1 MVDLSPQRTVAQRFA
16 QFVYESGL
24 TIKPQQIAG
33 LSLTACAAVGG
44 PLWYLS
50 GSWPVAVVAAAIA
63 AVLPTGYVFLV
74 RKRRM
79 EKLLSQ
85 LPDAFELMGR
95 TMKAGQTI
103 SQALQAVGDEM
114 SAPVA
119 DEFGYCFEQQNL
131 GLSAEGSLRDLARRT
146 GLLEIKIF
154 VLSVMVHR
162 QTKIRRSLP
171 DALDIM
177 VVCLQGGLSLTGT
190 LARVAR
196 ELVSAHPLLAV
207 ELNIVERQIRMGHT
221 AGQAL
226 RDFARRFDL
235 EELRSMASVVS
246 QSERIGSSVVGAL
259 TVFADTMRVR
269 RHQRAE
275 ELAHKAAVKML
286 FPTLFCIFPAIF
298 IVILGPAAIQ
308 IYQQLGDM
316 VRQTSQ

>member
-1 MVDLSPQRTVAQRFA
+1 M
-16 QFVYESGL
+16 
-24 TIKPQQIAG
+24 
-33 LSLTACAAVGG
+33 
-44 PLWYLS
+44 
-50 GSWPVAVVAAAIA
+50 
-63 AVLPTGYVFLV
+63 
-74 RKRRM
+74 
-79 EKLLSQ
+79 
-85 LPDAFELMGR
+85 
-95 TMKAGQTI
+95 
-103 SQALQAVGDEM
+103 
-114 SAPVA
+114 
-119 DEFGYCFEQQNL
+119 
-131 GLSAEGSLRDLARRT
+131 
-146 GLLEIKIF
+146 EIKIF

-246 QSERIGSSVVGAL
+246 QSERIGSSVVVL